1 VNNSIFLVLLKS
13 ADTLG
18 QLGPYGLGGVLVGEV
33 LRLASWKNLF
43 LPRLNGLTRRNP
55 IFTTVGASILG
66 TVSPLCT
73 YGTIPIV
80 LQLFKLGTPLSFLLT
95 FLATSSLMNPQLFV
109 MTWGGLGLKMA
120 VVRTLAV
127 LAFGVILGLVASR
140 LDEEV
145 IVNTAL
151 TANSRRETGLEEQA
165 VTADEDSSEGV
176 KQSDFVGREGDLAEN
191 TPFSSG
197 ECRVTTDKRPYL
209 KELLRGY
216 WGSLQFIGFY
226 FLLGTLLGAM
236 VEVFIPKE
244 WMMLL
249 FKPGKWWSI
258 TFAAFL
264 GMPLYACGGGT
275 IPLVRSLMQEG
286 MTKGAAL
293 AFFLVG
299 PATRITPLVSLTT
312 IIRPLFLSL
321 YVGLLVTYSIVVG
334 FIYG

>member
-1 VNNSIFLVLLKS
+1 MNNSIFLVLLKS
-13 ADTLG
+13 TDTLR
-18 QLGPYGLGGVLVGEV
+18 QLGPYVLFGVLVGEV
-33 LRLASWKNLF
+33 LRLASWKDLF
-43 LPRLNGLTRRNP
+43 LQRLKGLTRKNRVLA
-55 IFTTVGASILG
+55 ILSASVLG
-66 TVSPLCT
+66 IVSPLCT

-80 LQLFKLGTPLSFLLT
+80 LQLFKLGVPLSLLLT

-109 MTWGGLGLKMA
+109 MTWGGLGLEMA

-127 LAFGVILGLVASR
+127 LAFGFILGLAAFR
-140 LDEEV
+140 LDEKA

-151 TANSRRETGLEEQA
+151 TGNSGRETGLEQEA
-165 VTADEDSSEGV
+165 VTADEDF
-176 KQSDFVGREGDLAEN
+176 SDDLEHSDSVRREGDLAEN
-191 TPFSSG
+191 SRFPLG
-197 ECRVTTDKRPYL
+197 ERRVTTDKRPYL
-209 KELLRGY
+209 KELARGY

-236 VEVFIPKE
+236 VEVLLPKE

-286 MTKGAAL
+286 MSRGAAL

-299 PATRITPLVSLTT
+299 PATRITPLISLTT

-321 YVGLLVTYSIVVG
+321 YVGFLVIYSIVVG